1 MASDIYWQIQWKT
14 QWDTQCPGLI
24 NQPSTLRRW
33 HWHLCEWHEQMWNL
47 DLETQPAGMENW
59 VMPSNHLR
67 WIFPF
72 SEPRV
77 NGPLTSWRQKLKQKQ
92 LSGIPSLA
100 LAGKLHLAVTQYPA
114 RLCAGYSKLP
124 DRPEHAWCHFCP
136 QHKLTA
142 FPDDHCKIIL
152 QSTLAISHF
161 WFKAQ
166 CWNIQ
171 QSVWRWHLWHT
182 RNSFFP
188 LSSVLHWNVTGIRT
202 I

>member
-1 MASDIYWQIQWKT
+1 MFCFKYDRASFRLEGNLGISLSVPHSLLLPLLDSVSRFCFGTGSSLTSSHLLFYLVIATKSSGLWHLLAGTMKT

-24 NQPSTLRRW
+24 NQPSSLHQW
-33 HWHLCEWHEQMWNL
+33 HWHLCDWHEQMWNL

-100 LAGKLHLAVTQYPA
+100 LAGNQ
-114 RLCAGYSKLP
+114 
-124 DRPEHAWCHFCP
+124 
-136 QHKLTA
+136 
-142 FPDDHCKIIL
+142 
-152 QSTLAISHF
+152 
-161 WFKAQ
+161 
-166 CWNIQ
+166 
-171 QSVWRWHLWHT
+171 
-182 RNSFFP
+182 
-188 LSSVLHWNVTGIRT
+188 
-202 I
+202 